1 MVVATVI
8 LLVAGWD
15 LSRATANGCDAR
27 LSSGVECGVLE
38 MDCVA
43 ERRRRGSGDRVRVLD
58 LDVAWEAALVGTA
71 GKAE

>member
-1 MVVATVI
+1 
-8 LLVAGWD
+8 
-15 LSRATANGCDAR
+15 
-27 LSSGVECGVLE
+27 

-43 ERRRRGSGDRVRVLD
+43 ERRRRGNGDRVRVLD

>member
-1 MVVATVI
+1 MP
-8 LLVAGWD
+8 LVDGWD
-15 LSRATANGCDAR
+15 LSKVNADGFGAW
-27 LSSGVECGVLE
+27 LSSGVECACVLAA
-38 MDCVA
+38 DCVA